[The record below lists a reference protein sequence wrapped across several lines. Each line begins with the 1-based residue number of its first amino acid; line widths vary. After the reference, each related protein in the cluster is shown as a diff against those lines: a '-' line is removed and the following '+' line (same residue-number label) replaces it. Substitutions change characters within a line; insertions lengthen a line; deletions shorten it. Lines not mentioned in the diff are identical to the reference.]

1 MAPEICPNCNAD
13 VPRNAKTCPECGSC
27 ESTGWSE
34 EAQVEGLDL
43 PDESFDYED
52 YVQREFGQKQ
62 GLPRGISPIW
72 GVITIVLVLAL
83 LGFLTL
89 LFR

>member
-1 MAPEICPNCNAD
+1 MAPEICPNCGAD

-34 EAQVEGLDL
+34 EAQVDSLDL

-52 YVQREFGQKQ
+52 YVQREFGPKRR
-62 GLPRGISPIW
+62 LPRGISPIW
-72 GVITIVLVLAL
+72 WVITIGVVLAL
-83 LGFLTL
+83 LGFITQ